1 MEHPLILITN
11 DDGLCSPGLL
21 AAVAAVQPLG
31 DVLVVAP
38 HQQQSS
44 ASRSMPASSTGRI
57 FQETIEINGED
68 IPAYAVEGTPAQAVQ
83 HAILELTPRLP
94 DLAVSGI
101 NYGENLGSSITT
113 SGTLG
118 AALEAAAFGTVALAA
133 SLGTEKRHHLSH
145 SADVDFYVAAHFTA
159 HFARLMLRR
168 ELPADV
174 DILKLDV
181 PAAATVETPWRLTF
195 VSRQRYFNL
204 IPTRSGLLS
213 STSPLDYEKNPDVNK
228 SERGSD
234 IYAFAVD
241 HVVSVSPISL
251 DLTSRVELSQL
262 TEALSGGARSEDVP
276 RANRNALN

>member
-1 MEHPLILITN
+1 MKRPLILITN

-21 AAVAAVQPLG
+21 AAVATVRPLG

-38 HQQQSS
+38 NRQQSS
-44 ASRSMPASSTGRI
+44 AGRSMPASSTGRI
-57 FQETIEINGED
+57 FQETIEVNGVSF
-68 IPAYAVEGTPAQAVQ
+68 PAYAVEGTPAQAVQ
-83 HAILELTPRLP
+83 HAVLELAPRLP

-145 SADVDFYVAAHFTA
+145 SADVDFAIAAHFTA
-159 HFARLMLRR
+159 HFARLMLDRQ
-168 ELPADV
+168 LPSDV

-204 IPTRSGLLS
+204 IPTRSGTLS
-213 STSPLDYEKNPDVNK
+213 SSSPMDYEKNPDVDK
-228 SERGSD
+228 SEPGSD

-251 DLTSRVELSQL
+251 DLTSRVELSEL
-262 TEALSGGARSEDVP
+262 TQTLGGPEPVDGP
-276 RANRNALN
+276 RTVTEVS

>member
-1 MEHPLILITN
+1 MERPLILITN

-38 HQQQSS
+38 RQQQSS

-57 FQETIEINGED
+57 FQEMIEVNGEN
-68 IPAYAVEGTPAQAVQ
+68 IAAYAVEGTPAQAVQ

-118 AALEAAAFGTVALAA
+118 AALEAAAFGAMALAA
-133 SLGTEKRHHLSH
+133 SLGTEKHHHLSH
-145 SADVDFYVAAHFTA
+145 SADVDFCAAAHFTA
-159 HFARLMLRR
+159 HFARLMLHG

-181 PAAATVETPWRLTF
+181 PATATIETPWRLTF

-213 STSPLDYEKNPDVNK
+213 SISPLDYEKNPDVDK

-241 HVVSVSPISL
+241 ELVSVSPISL
-251 DLTSRVELSQL
+251 DLTSRVELSRL
-262 TEALSGGARSEDVP
+262 NEALSDGTRSEDMP
-276 RANRNALN
+276 RANRNALD